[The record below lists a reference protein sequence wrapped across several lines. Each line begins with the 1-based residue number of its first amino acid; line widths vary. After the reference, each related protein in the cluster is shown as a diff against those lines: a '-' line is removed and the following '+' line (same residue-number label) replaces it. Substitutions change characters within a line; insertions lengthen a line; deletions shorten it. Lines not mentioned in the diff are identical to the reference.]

1 MWNDVANVYARFR
14 NFPLCIN
21 KVLGI
26 FHVTTRTTVVALRDP
41 SRSKKLVKD
50 EKYEQKAN
58 NHGNNNGNNNR
69 MLLTF
74 LELKD
79 DL

>member
-1 MWNDVANVYARFR
+1 M
-14 NFPLCIN
+14 CIN

-26 FHVTTRTTVVALRDP
+26 FHVTTRTTVIALRDP

-58 NHGNNNGNNNR
+58 NYGNNNGNSNR
-69 MLLTF
+69 MSLTF